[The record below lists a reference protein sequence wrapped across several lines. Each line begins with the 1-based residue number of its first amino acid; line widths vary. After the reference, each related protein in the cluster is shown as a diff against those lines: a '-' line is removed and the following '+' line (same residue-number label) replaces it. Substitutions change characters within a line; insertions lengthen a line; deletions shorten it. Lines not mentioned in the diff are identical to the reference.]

1 MLRIVTNMRS
11 VAIVALAAL
20 ASACTSLPADGPT
33 GSAVFGQAGQE
44 VGGLAY
50 GVVDL
55 DFALSERILEAAPV
69 VESSLSALANSVT
82 ADTINVG
89 DVLQVSIYDPGGS
102 LFSSRPA
109 VAGSSMSSGNQT
121 LPALVVDR
129 DGTVSIPFGGSV
141 SVLGLTA
148 REASAAVLRSLRG
161 KITNPQVIVT
171 VADSPAN
178 GIVVLGEVR
187 TPGRARVQP
196 GAENLLDAIA
206 AAGGPN
212 RNIDDI
218 TVTVNR
224 AGTTYEAPLRKV
236 LSSFDENIRL
246 RRGDQVN
253 LVYAPRRY
261 TSFGALGRVSQLEM
275 PSGTLTL
282 TGALGQ
288 LGGLNGTV
296 ADARSVLVFRYERAD
311 VAALAGATAPAT
323 ARGVPTIYRLDL
335 ADPAGFFVAN
345 NFVIRPDDVIYVP
358 PSSVAE
364 MRKFFEFVRSIT
376 GIVYDISVTTSLPRN

>member
-1 MLRIVTNMRS
+1 MRFIA
-11 VAIVALAAL
+11 VVALAAL
-20 ASACTSLPADGPT
+20 VSACANLPADGPS
-33 GSAVFGQAGQE
+33 GRSVVRNAGVE
-44 VGGLAY
+44 TSGLTY
-50 GVVDL
+50 GIVDL
-55 DFALSERILEAAPV
+55 DFALSERIKQAAPV
-69 VESSLSALANSVT
+69 AETSLAALANSVT
-82 ADTINVG
+82 ADTINIG
-89 DVLQVSIYDPGGS
+89 DVLQVSIYDPSGTLFGS
-102 LFSSRPA
+102 RTVSASTA
-109 VAGSSMSSGNQT
+109 ASVSGGNQT
-121 LPALVVDR
+121 LPSLVVDR
-129 DGTVSIPFGGSV
+129 DGTVAIPFGGAV
-141 SVLGLTA
+141 RVQGLTA

-161 KITNPQVIVT
+161 KVANPQAIVT

-218 TVTVNR
+218 VVTVNR
-224 AGTTYEAPLRKV
+224 SGTTYEAPLRKV
-236 LSSFDENIRL
+236 LSSFDQNIRL

-253 LVYAPRRY
+253 LVYQPRRY

-296 ADARSVLVFRYERAD
+296 ADAKSVLVFRYERPE

-323 ARGVPTIYRLDL
+323 SRGVPVVYRLNL
-335 ADPAGFFVAN
+335 AEPAGFFVAN
-345 NFVIRPDDVIYVP
+345 NFVVQPDDVLFVP
-358 PSSVAE
+358 PSNVAE

-376 GIVYDISVTTSLPRN
+376 GIVYDISVTSTLTRD

>member
-1 MLRIVTNMRS
+1 MRS
-11 VAIVALAAL
+11 AAIVVLAAL
-20 ASACTSLPADGPT
+20 VSACAQLPSDGPK
-33 GSAVFGQAGQE
+33 GSTVVRNAGVE
-44 VGGLAY
+44 RAGLTY

-55 DFALSERILEAAPV
+55 DFALSERIQQAAPI
-69 VESSLSALANSVT
+69 VETSLAALANSVT
-82 ADTINVG
+82 ADTINIG
-89 DVLQVSIYDPGGS
+89 DVLQVSIYDPSGS
-102 LFSSRPA
+102 LFSARS
-109 VAGSSMSSGNQT
+109 GSSTSSVTSGNQT

-129 DGTVSIPFGGSV
+129 DGTIAIPFGGAV
-141 SVLGLTA
+141 RVQGLTA
-148 REASAAVLRSLRG
+148 REASTAVLRSLRG
-161 KITNPQVIVT
+161 KVANPQAIVT

-224 AGTTYEAPLRKV
+224 AGVTYEAPLRKV
-236 LSSFDENIRL
+236 LSSFEENVRL

-288 LGGLNGTV
+288 LGGLTGAV
-296 ADARSVLVFRYERAD
+296 ADARSVLVFRYERPE

-323 ARGVPTIYRLDL
+323 SRGVPVVYRLNL
-335 ADPAGFFVAN
+335 ADPTGFFIAN

-358 PSSVAE
+358 PSNVAE

-376 GIVYDISVTTSLPRN
+376 GIVYDISVTSTLTRD

>member
-1 MLRIVTNMRS
+1 MRS
-11 VAIVALAAL
+11 VALVALAAL
-20 ASACTSLPADGPT
+20 ASACAQLPADGPS
-33 GSAVFGQAGQE
+33 GRSVVRNAG
-44 VGGLAY
+44 VDTAGLTY
-50 GVVDL
+50 GIVDL
-55 DFALSERILEAAPV
+55 DFALSERIKQAAPIS
-69 VESSLSALANSVT
+69 ETSLAALANSVT
-82 ADTINVG
+82 ADTINIG
-89 DVLQVSIYDPGGS
+89 DVLQVSIYDPSGTLFGS
-102 LFSSRPA
+102 RAATAATAAAAVSSA
-109 VAGSSMSSGNQT
+109 NQT

-129 DGTVSIPFGGSV
+129 DGTIAIPFGGAV
-141 SVLGLTA
+141 RVQGLTA

-161 KITNPQVIVT
+161 KIANPQAIVT

-218 TVTVNR
+218 VVTVNR
-224 AGTTYEAPLRKV
+224 GGATYEAPLRKV

-253 LVYAPRRY
+253 LVYQPRRY

-288 LGGLNGTV
+288 LGGLDGTI
-296 ADARSVLVFRYERAD
+296 ADARSVLVFRYERPE

-323 ARGVPTIYRLDL
+323 PRGVPVIYRLNL

-345 NFVIRPDDVIYVP
+345 NFVVRPDDVIFVP
-358 PSSVAE
+358 PSNVAE

-376 GIVYDISVTTSLPRN
+376 GIVYDISVTSTLTRN